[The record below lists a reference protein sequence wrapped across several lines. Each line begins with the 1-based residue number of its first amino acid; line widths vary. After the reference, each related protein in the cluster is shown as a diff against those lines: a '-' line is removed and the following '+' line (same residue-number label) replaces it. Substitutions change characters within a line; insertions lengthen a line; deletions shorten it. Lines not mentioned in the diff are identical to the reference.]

1 MSASGLA
8 AHLSPAE
15 LGQRYRAARSPIERS
30 HLQVVWLLSR
40 DRSEREV
47 AQVTGYGRRWVGE
60 VARRY
65 EEGGPDGLGDRR
77 RGNAGARPLLGAED
91 EAALRAALAEPPARG
106 GVWAGPKGGA
116 AGDRGGRAAAG
127 GRGRGGAA
135 GRAGRAAR
143 RRRAV
148 DGAEGGDVDGGPARP
163 RGPAATRLGLPTKA
177 PPKRPP
183 APAAARQGGE
193 PGGAGGVQ
201 KKLAA
206 EVGERRERDPG
217 GAVEGWGFDEH
228 RLGLRPVLRRQWAPK
243 GQRPIAVGHPRYEWL
258 YLYGFVHPGTG
269 EVVWFICT
277 TVDAELLSAVLAAFA
292 ATVGAGEGKL
302 VILVLDNAGWH
313 VSGDLVVPPGIELA
327 FLPSYTP
334 ELQPAEHLWP
344 LADEA
349 VANKHFATLKDLDAA
364 LSERCRTLADMP
376 EVIKAAT
383 RFAWWPAVT
392 PPSSP
397 AH

>member
-8 AHLSPAE
+8 AHLSRAE
-15 LGQRYRAARSPIERS
+15 LGQRYRAARSPVERS
-30 HLQVVWLLSR
+30 HLQIVWLLSR
-40 DRSEREV
+40 GRSEREV

-91 EAALRAALAEPPARG
+91 EAALRAALAEPPADG
-106 GVWAGPKGGA
+106 GLWTGPKVA
-116 AGDRGGRAAAG
+116 TWM
-127 GRGRGGAA
+127 
-135 GRAGRAAR
+135 AAR
-143 RRRAV
+143 LGREVRPQRGWDYLKKLGYSAR
-148 DGAEGGDVDGGPARP
+148 RP
-163 RGPAATRLGLPTKA
+163 RPRH
-177 PPKRPP
+177 
-183 APAAARQGGE
+183 
-193 PGGAGGVQ
+193 
-201 KKLAA
+201 A

-217 GAVEGWGFDEH
+217 RAVEVWAFDEH

-269 EVVWFICT
+269 EVVWFICS

-292 ATVGAGEGKL
+292 AAVGAGEGKL

-313 VSGDLVVPPGIELA
+313 ISGDLVVPKGIELA
-327 FLPSYTP
+327 FLPAYTP

-344 LADEA
+344 LANEA
-349 VANKHFATLKDLDAA
+349 VANKHFATLEDLDAA